1 MPPNKHVTTHDLART
16 LSCSRRTVRRLC
28 LTQAI
33 PCIKVGRDWRIDPEK
48 AILAL
53 SHTAPKGTKG
63 N

>member
-16 LSCSRRTVRRLC
+16 LSCSRRTLQRKC
-28 LTQAI
+28 LDGTI

-53 SHTAPKGTKG
+53 SHTVPKRTAG